1 MTPTRGQVAAPLVDF
16 TGLYEQ
22 HAAHVH
28 RFALY
33 LSGDPA
39 LADDLTSEAF
49 VRAWTARERVE
60 LSTVRAYLFAIVR
73 NLFLEGRRRERR
85 HAPLDERIR
94 STVPGPEDLADGH
107 RQLRTVLTALSSL
120 PEIDRTAVLMRADEA
135 LPYEDIAN
143 VLGISVGA
151 AKVKVHRARLRL
163 AEALQAAPHREKRP

>member
-1 MTPTRGQVAAPLVDF
+1 MTPTRGQVATPLVDF

-33 LSGDPA
+33 LSGDSA

-49 VRAWTARERVE
+49 VRVWTARDRVE

-73 NLFLEGRRRERR
+73 NLFLEARRRERR

-107 RQLRTVLTALSSL
+107 SQVRALLTALSGL
-120 PEIDRTAVLMRADEA
+120 PEIDRAALLMRADEA

-163 AEALQAAPHREKRP
+163 AEALRATPHREKRS